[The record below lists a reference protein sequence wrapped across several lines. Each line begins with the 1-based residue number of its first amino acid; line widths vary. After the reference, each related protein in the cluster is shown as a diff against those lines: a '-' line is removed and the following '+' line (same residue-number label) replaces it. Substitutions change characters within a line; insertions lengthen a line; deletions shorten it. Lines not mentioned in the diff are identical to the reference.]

1 MTENQLPSRK
11 SNSLFFIVIIL
22 FLAGI
27 IVYQFYLREKD
38 KEILD
43 IQEITINEKSEDL
56 SKVST
61 TLDSMRTELEEKI
74 QEIKKLGGDT
84 ASIANL
90 KREIERDLKN
100 SKAKNKRSLALISN
114 LRDKIEIYELQ
125 LSAKDQEIE
134 KLKND
139 TKNLS
144 NENKGLKN
152 QVVEKEDAISK
163 LAEEKTKLSQ
173 QVAIASKLRAETV
186 RISIIDSKGKERE
199 EEDYKARKIGKLKIS
214 FTIADN
220 PVAQIGSKEVFLR
233 ITGPEGE
240 TLGDLSNGG
249 GTFSY
254 EGRESPYSS
263 RLSFLFDNKQA
274 PPSFI
279 WEKGSNFTTGTYTV
293 ELFSEGY
300 RLGQANFKVR

>member
-11 SNSLFFIVIIL
+11 SNSIFFIVIIL

-61 TLDSMRTELEEKI
+61 TLDSMRTELDEKI
-74 QEIKKLGGDT
+74 REIKKLGGDT

-173 QVAIASKLRAETV
+173 QVAIAGKLRAETV

-240 TLGDLSNGG
+240 TLGDPANGG

-254 EGRESPYSS
+254 EGRESPYTS

-279 WEKGSNFTTGTYTV
+279 WEKGSPFTTGTHTI